1 MKRNPALLVILSLL
15 ICVISNVFCVTS
27 PACAQESNSANEVKS
42 EIKSEAKTKAE
53 ARAEAKTEKTQT
65 TKMPTVTINGQEIKL
80 EIAQTREAIERGLMF
95 RTSLA
100 ADSGMVFLFNPPR
113 PVNFWMYNT
122 LIHLDMLFVRD
133 GKIVKI
139 FENVPPGPSKDYTKC
154 PTYPSGDGILVNQ
167 VIEVEGGYCQ
177 KKGIKEG
184 ATVQFSLK

>member
-1 MKRNPALLVILSLL
+1 MKRNPAPALSVILSVTL
-15 ICVISNVFCVTS
+15 CTISLCALSALFILASFAQDSTS
-27 PACAQESNSANEVKS
+27 PKTNDVKPEVKS
-42 EIKSEAKTKAE
+42 EAKS
-53 ARAEAKTEKTQT
+53 EKTQT

-80 EIAQTREAIERGLMF
+80 EIAQTREAIEKGLMF

-122 LIHLDMLFVRD
+122 LIHLDMLFVRE

-139 FENVPPGPSKDYTKC
+139 FENVPPGPSKDYQKC

-184 ATVQFSLK
+184 DTVQFSLK